1 MRGLGWSP
9 PRDPFAP
16 LSCAEEEEEEEEAE
30 EEEEEEEEG
39 VARII

>member
-1 MRGLGWSP
+1 VRGLGWSP
-9 PRDPFAP
+9 PRDPLAP
-16 LSCAEEEEEEEEAE
+16 LSCAEEE